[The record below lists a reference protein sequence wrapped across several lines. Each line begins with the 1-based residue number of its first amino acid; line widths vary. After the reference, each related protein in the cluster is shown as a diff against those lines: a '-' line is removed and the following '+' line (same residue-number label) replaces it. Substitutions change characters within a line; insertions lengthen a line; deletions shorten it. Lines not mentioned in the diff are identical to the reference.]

1 MGKCEVSKVI
11 KTQRGQITM
20 EINARNGTEQ
30 KEIEME
36 RRLHER
42 VGERERELHE
52 SPSYLFVRIPIL
64 LTEFIVIVIS
74 FHHLNETTN

>member
-1 MGKCEVSKVI
+1 
-11 KTQRGQITM
+11 M

-42 VGERERELHE
+42 VGERDSYTSLHLIY
-52 SPSYLFVRIPIL
+52 S
-64 LTEFIVIVIS
+64 
-74 FHHLNETTN
+74 